1 MCLKESVGIADS
13 LYNLRLI
20 RTFCERHL
28 VLKCFHF
35 TYEDLLYGRDNLRE
49 NAVVF
54 VAELFF
60 LLEAMKEQ
68 EEGSASKEVSADG
81 MLFLLFF
88 NVTVRLFCFLM
99 LISCLDLCYVSTKFC
114 MHVYMKTLL
123 TKTAKSKEFR
133 IVIMKLPKINV
144 TSFQLCLW
152 SFLGY
157 WPSQPA

>member
-1 MCLKESVGIADS
+1 VCLKESVGIADS

-81 MLFLLFF
+81 MLFCGFIVVVFF
-88 NVTVRLFCFLM
+88 
-99 LISCLDLCYVSTKFC
+99 
-114 MHVYMKTLL
+114 
-123 TKTAKSKEFR
+123 
-133 IVIMKLPKINV
+133 
-144 TSFQLCLW
+144 FQC
-152 SFLGY
+152 
-157 WPSQPA
+157 